1 MTFDEDLDVPMPP
14 RKPTPAP
21 PTLAGFYRTVGLPA
35 FWDGARAVRE
45 AEASAGGSVHNLQR
59 VDVLRRAAEAGVPM
73 ETVPEL
79 REWMA
84 HGR

>member
-14 RKPTPAP
+14 RKPLPAP
-21 PTLAGFYRTVGLPA
+21 PSLAGFYRTVGVPA

-45 AEASAGGSVHNLQR
+45 QEASLGGSVHNLTR
-59 VDVLRRAAEAGVPM
+59 IEVLRRAAEAGERM